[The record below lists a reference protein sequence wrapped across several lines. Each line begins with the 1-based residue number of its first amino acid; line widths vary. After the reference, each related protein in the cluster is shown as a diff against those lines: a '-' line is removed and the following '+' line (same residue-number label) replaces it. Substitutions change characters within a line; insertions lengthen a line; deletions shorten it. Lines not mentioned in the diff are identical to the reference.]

1 MLLLRHC
8 QSNDRA
14 SWGSTSRCVRNSKRQ
29 WERWCVKMDILKSEF
44 ERSYMSDNQKNARN
58 KKVLYGIIA
67 LLGVVIVV
75 LGIYVYNLSN
85 RSTTTIVTAPTKSA
99 SSEKASSSTK
109 KYVEGKDYKI
119 TYSNTN
125 LIDKA
130 TIQKGLKAS
139 YLTDNNDLMN
149 TDEQTGSN
157 MAKIEVYYN
166 KDKNLLVER
175 LFKNGYQ
182 GNQDSARVVYDIS
195 QGKIPDNGADTD
207 SHYLDLPL
215 VYTWE
220 KLTK

>member
-1 MLLLRHC
+1 
-8 QSNDRA
+8 
-14 SWGSTSRCVRNSKRQ
+14 
-29 WERWCVKMDILKSEF
+29 
-44 ERSYMSDNQKNARN
+44 MSDNQNNARN

-67 LLGVVIVV
+67 LLGVVIIV

-109 KYVEGKDYKI
+109 KYIAGKDYKI

-125 LIDKA
+125 LINKSTITKA
-130 TIQKGLKAS
+130 LDANGLN
-139 YLTDNNDLMN
+139 DINDLMD
-149 TDEQTGSN
+149 TSEDGGD

-175 LFKNGYQ
+175 LFKNGYKDNQ
-182 GNQDSARVVYDIS
+182 PTQTVGYDLQKQVMNLDKTFGND
-195 QGKIPDNGADTD
+195 
-207 SHYLDLPL
+207 YLNQPL

-220 KLTK
+220 KLSK

>member
-1 MLLLRHC
+1 MDSPKR
-8 QSNDRA
+8 D
-14 SWGSTSRCVRNSKRQ
+14 VREITMSKY
-29 WERWCVKMDILKSEF
+29 F
-44 ERSYMSDNQKNARN
+44 N
-58 KKVLYGIIA
+58 KKTVPYWVIAVL
-67 LLGVVIVV
+67 VV
-75 LGIYVYNLSN
+75 LIAVILAVQFKANSSN
-85 RSTTTIVTAPTKSA
+85 QTTTATVKTSS

-109 KYVEGKDYKI
+109 KYVAGKDYKI

-139 YLTDNNDLMN
+139 YLTDINDLMN
-149 TDEQTGSN
+149 TDQQTGSN

-175 LFKNGYQ
+175 LFKNRYS

>member
-1 MLLLRHC
+1 
-8 QSNDRA
+8 
-14 SWGSTSRCVRNSKRQ
+14 
-29 WERWCVKMDILKSEF
+29 MDILKSEF

-67 LLGVVIVV
+67 LLGVVIIV

-125 LIDKA
+125 LIDKS
-130 TIQKGLKAS
+130 TITKALDANGLN
-139 YLTDNNDLMN
+139 DINDLMD
-149 TDEQTGSN
+149 TSEDGGD

-175 LFKNGYQ
+175 LFKNGYKD
-182 GNQDSARVVYDIS
+182 NQDSARVVYDIT

-220 KLTK
+220 KLSK

>member
-1 MLLLRHC
+1 
-8 QSNDRA
+8 
-14 SWGSTSRCVRNSKRQ
+14 
-29 WERWCVKMDILKSEF
+29 MDILKSEF
-44 ERSYMSDNQKNARN
+44 ERSYMSDNQNNARN

-67 LLGVVIVV
+67 LLGVVIIV

-109 KYVEGKDYKI
+109 KYIAGKDYKI

-125 LIDKA
+125 LINKSTITKA
-130 TIQKGLKAS
+130 LDANGLN
-139 YLTDNNDLMN
+139 DINDLMD
-149 TDEQTGSN
+149 TSEDGGD

-175 LFKNGYQ
+175 LFKNGYKDNQ
-182 GNQDSARVVYDIS
+182 PTQTVGYDLQKQVMNLDKTFGND
-195 QGKIPDNGADTD
+195 
-207 SHYLDLPL
+207 YLNQPL

-220 KLTK
+220 KLSK

>member
-1 MLLLRHC
+1 MDLTKR
-8 QSNDRA
+8 D
-14 SWGSTSRCVRNSKRQ
+14 VREITMPKH
-29 WERWCVKMDILKSEF
+29 F
-44 ERSYMSDNQKNARN
+44 N
-58 KKVLYGIIA
+58 KKTVPYWIIA
-67 LLGVVIVV
+67 VLVILIAIILAVQFKAD
-75 LGIYVYNLSN
+75 S
-85 RSTTTIVTAPTKSA
+85 SSQTTTATVKTSS
-99 SSEKASSSTK
+99 SSEKASSSIK
-109 KYVEGKDYKI
+109 KYVAGKDYKI

-139 YLTDNNDLMN
+139 YLTDINDLMN
-149 TDEQTGSN
+149 TDQQTGSN

-175 LFKNGYQ
+175 LFKNGYS

-195 QGKIPDNGADTD
+195 QGKISDNGADTD

>member
-1 MLLLRHC
+1 MDLTKRDLREI
-8 QSNDRA
+8 
-14 SWGSTSRCVRNSKRQ
+14 TMSKY
-29 WERWCVKMDILKSEF
+29 F
-44 ERSYMSDNQKNARN
+44 N
-58 KKVLYGIIA
+58 KKTVSYWVIAVL
-67 LLGVVIVV
+67 VV
-75 LGIYVYNLSN
+75 LIAVILAVKFKANSSN
-85 RSTTTIVTAPTKSA
+85 QTTTATVKTSS

-109 KYVEGKDYKI
+109 KYVAGKDYKI

-139 YLTDNNDLMN
+139 YLTDINDLMN
-149 TDEQTGSN
+149 TDQQTGSN

-175 LFKNGYQ
+175 LFKNGYS

>member
-1 MLLLRHC
+1 
-8 QSNDRA
+8 
-14 SWGSTSRCVRNSKRQ
+14 
-29 WERWCVKMDILKSEF
+29 
-44 ERSYMSDNQKNARN
+44 MSDNQKNARN

-67 LLGVVIVV
+67 LLGVVIIV

-85 RSTTTIVTAPTKSA
+85 SSTTTIVTAPTKSV
-99 SSEKASSSTK
+99 SSEKASSSIK

-139 YLTDNNDLMN
+139 YLTDINDLMN

-175 LFKNGYQ
+175 LFKNGYKDNQ
-182 GNQDSARVVYDIS
+182 PTQTVGYDLQKQAMNLDKTFGND
-195 QGKIPDNGADTD
+195 
-207 SHYLDLPL
+207 YLNQPL

>member
-1 MLLLRHC
+1 MDLTKRDVREITMSKDIKKQKLLDEVKDEKPVKSKILTLPFLIIGFLVVVFGAYMLYAMTHMHVTSKTETSTVKTS
-8 QSNDRA
+8 SN
-14 SWGSTSRCVRNSKRQ
+14 
-29 WERWCVKMDILKSEF
+29 
-44 ERSYMSDNQKNARN
+44 
-58 KKVLYGIIA
+58 
-67 LLGVVIVV
+67 
-75 LGIYVYNLSN
+75 
-85 RSTTTIVTAPTKSA
+85 
-99 SSEKASSSTK
+99 SEKASSSTK
-109 KYVEGKDYKI
+109 KYVAGKDYKV

-130 TIQKGLKAS
+130 TLDKALKNSVPGEGIS
-139 YLTDNNDLMN
+139 YLMDTNED
-149 TDEQTGSN
+149 TGAN

-175 LFKNGYQ
+175 LFKNGYS

>member
-1 MLLLRHC
+1 
-8 QSNDRA
+8 
-14 SWGSTSRCVRNSKRQ
+14 
-29 WERWCVKMDILKSEF
+29 MDILKSEF

-67 LLGVVIVV
+67 LLGVVIIV

-109 KYVEGKDYKI
+109 KYIEGKDYKI

-139 YLTDNNDLMN
+139 YLTDINDLMN

-175 LFKNGYQ
+175 LFKNGYKDNQ
-182 GNQDSARVVYDIS
+182 PTQTVGYDLQKQAMNLDKTFGND
-195 QGKIPDNGADTD
+195 
-207 SHYLDLPL
+207 YLNQPL